1 MKLWLL
7 LFLLGVQPVAG
18 TILAQQAVLIE
29 GMDRNPAHFDGYT
42 DEKEVTIPFQIEK
55 SFSIEGWIAPLEY
68 SYNISAIVNR
78 QYKFQR
84 GFLLGINHVGKLV
97 GALSAGG
104 EWHSCISSEAIPL
117 LKWTHIAWVYTEGKG
132 IELYINGKVAAKL
145 PVRGKSDSYPEGNI
159 LIGRTWEKMSPA
171 YTERKTSTMEKT
183 WMRYNGLIGKLEIIG
198 RALSAEEVRYSS
210 AHEMSAVEAMDYP
223 RFPGLDIPAGPFGAF
238 YTRLKYTSGWEKLWR
253 VGDYPD
259 VVVRFPDSPIKYVFW
274 RGTGYIP
281 AIVTENN
288 SWMTDQSVE
297 NFSTGECYEAMGDK
311 QCRYS
316 HVRILESTPARCIIH
331 WRYALA
337 NINHQ
342 IYAEDETGWGNWV
355 DEYWT
360 IYPDGVAARKQVLYS
375 PEYIKSPSGFQ
386 FQETIFFNQSGT
398 RPQDNI
404 EMDAISFCDMEGNTV
419 TYNWE
424 QGPPKKFDKSMFEP
438 IQLVNLKS
446 AFKPFSVFHPER
458 IAKPFSFG
466 WVENYST
473 FPCWNHWPVSQIK
486 SDGRNAPAPDRPSHS
501 SLTETIG
508 KSQIVEYGPGNT
520 VIARQLIGMTEAP
533 IKSLLPLAKSWNYAP
548 KLGVQTAGY
557 QYAGYDIYSRAYCIE
572 QTDACNRPLVFDVYA
587 TPDSPICNIA
597 FEIKQWDSP
606 GATIKLNGRC
616 LKEGEDY
623 FLGHIPMLEGDKLV
637 VWIRYSGNDKVEIC
651 IEQ

>member
-1 MKLWLL
+1 MKLLLL
-7 LFLLGVQPVAG
+7 LFLLGVQSAIGIV
-18 TILAQQAVLIE
+18 LAQESVLVKGTDEYLIY
-29 GMDRNPAHFDGYT
+29 FDGFT
-42 DEKEVTIPFQIEK
+42 DEKEVAIPFQIEK
-55 SFSIEGWIAPLEY
+55 NFSIEGWIAPMEY

-104 EWHSCISSEAIPL
+104 KWYSCISLDTIPL
-117 LKWTHIAWVYTEGKG
+117 LKWTHIALAYTDGEGMK
-132 IELYINGKVAAKL
+132 LYINGKITAELRVYGKL
-145 PVRGKSDSYPEGNI
+145 DSYPEGDI
-159 LIGRTWEKMSPA
+159 LIGRTQEKMYPA

-183 WMRYNGLIGKLEIIG
+183 WMRYNGLIEELKIVGKGLSIDEIHD
-198 RALSAEEVRYSS
+198 SS
-210 AHEMSAVEAMDYP
+210 NREMKLIRTVDFP
-223 RFPGLDIPAGPFGAF
+223 RFPGSDITVGPFGAF
-238 YTRLKYTSGWEKLWR
+238 YTRLKYTSGWEKQWR

-259 VVVRFPDSPIKYVFW
+259 VVVRFPDTPIKYIFW

-281 AIVTENN
+281 AVVTENN
-288 SWMTDQSVE
+288 IWMTDQSVE

-316 HVRILESTPARCIIH
+316 HVRILESTPARCIVH
-331 WRYALA
+331 WRYALT
-337 NINHQ
+337 NINYH

-360 IYPDGVAARKQVLYS
+360 IYPDGVAVRKQVLYS
-375 PEYIKSPSGFQ
+375 PEYVESSNGFQ
-386 FQETIFFNQSGT
+386 FQETIFFNQPGT

-404 EMDAISFCDMEGNTV
+404 EMDAISFCDMEGNVV

-424 QGPPKKFDKSMFEP
+424 QGPPSKFDKTMFEP
-438 IQLVNLKS
+438 IQRVNLKS
-446 AFKPFSVFHPER
+446 VFKPFSIFHPER
-458 IAKPFSFG
+458 VAKPFLFG

-508 KSQIVEYGPGNT
+508 MSQIVEYGSDNT
-520 VIARQLIGMTEAP
+520 VVARQMLGMTTAP
-533 IKSLLPLAKSWNYAP
+533 IDSLLPLAKSWNYAA
-548 KLGVQTAGY
+548 KLELQASDY
-557 QYAGYDIYSRAYCIE
+557 QYLGYDVYLRAYCIE
-572 QTDACNRPLVFDVYA
+572 RSNSCDKPLVFNICA
-587 TPDSPICNIA
+587 TPESPICNIA
-597 FEIKQWDSP
+597 LEIKQWNSFD
-606 GATIKLNGRC
+606 AAIKLNGKY
-616 LKEGEDY
+616 LKEGKDY
-623 FLGHIPMLEGDKLV
+623 SLGHIPMLEGNKLI

-651 IEQ
+651 VE